1 LIDDHEV
8 IWSGMRGV
16 VGRLAGQLRPELP
29 FEWHCARDLREA
41 LAVEAA
47 ALDLILLDYHL
58 PDCDCVSALH
68 ALRERHDAAPIVV
81 VSGDLQPERIRRTIE
96 AGAAGYVPKAMP
108 EADMVAALAL
118 APDAT
123 IADLG
128 AGTGYFAV
136 RLARA
141 MVGVLAQDHQPHRG
155 QWREFQRTKRLR
167 RVDGGTGGE
176 PAAQEVAQLPA
187 RGTGGKGVAHW
198 PPVGR
203 RAPLRQISIHQPAA
217 GLRLQC
223 QTGLKPAIHLRELLL
238 NL

>member
-1 LIDDHEV
+1 MRVLLIDDHEV

-68 ALRERHDAAPIVV
+68 VLRERHDAAPIVV

-118 APDAT
+118 VMAHGVYLPPVALLEAGPPPEAPDDAPLSSEA
-123 IADLG
+123 IAGFIAAELSPRQSEVFARALRGKPNKVIARELG
-128 AGTGYFAV
+128 IAEGTVKAHLAMVFRALGVRNRTEAMYRVLSADAV
-136 RLARA
+136 RAVAR
-141 MVGVLAQDHQPHRG
+141 L
-155 QWREFQRTKRLR
+155 
-167 RVDGGTGGE
+167 
-176 PAAQEVAQLPA
+176 
-187 RGTGGKGVAHW
+187 
-198 PPVGR
+198 
-203 RAPLRQISIHQPAA
+203 
-217 GLRLQC
+217 
-223 QTGLKPAIHLRELLL
+223 
-238 NL
+238 